1 MKYCARCG
9 REFEGESIFC
19 PECTA
24 AAQHASPHQQA
35 PQYQQASQYQPP
47 TEVDAPNTGFT
58 VLAVFFPIVGLILW
72 LIWKDKTPL
81 KAKSCLK
88 GAIIGIVVSA
98 VLTILFSILG
108 VILGFIGAASSSMYY
123 YY

>member
-24 AAQHASPHQQA
+24 AAQHASP
-35 PQYQQASQYQPP
+35 YQQASQYQPP